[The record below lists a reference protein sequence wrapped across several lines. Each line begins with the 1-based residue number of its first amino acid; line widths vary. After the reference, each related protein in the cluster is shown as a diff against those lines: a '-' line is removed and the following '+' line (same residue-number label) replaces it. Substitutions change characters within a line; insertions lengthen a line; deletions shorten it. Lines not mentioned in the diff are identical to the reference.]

1 MIQAAT
7 VADRLRYNQNF
18 TGVIFMENTWSW
30 DDTAVDYALLERVNP
45 VFNTAKMTLFQL
57 AANGNKDAV
66 ALAKS
71 LGLTLEETQNSAN
84 AKASPEQVLCGMIIM
99 ETRYRTMARLAEESG
114 CTLVDMPC
122 GYTPRAIEFAR
133 RGLPYYGLDLPAVIR
148 EASGKISALIPPE
161 QRALA
166 RFREVD
172 ATNYASLEK
181 ALEDID
187 GPVCI
192 TTEGLLMYFTD
203 SEAGALCD
211 NIRRILEKKGGCWYT
226 ADPECSLQYVIVMRA
241 LVGERFMEVMLNAKQ
256 VSQDKSDVE
265 IGKNALMTTPA
276 DMAGSIKNAIAF
288 LAKHGLKAERVNVG
302 EAMPVLDSLNRISEE
317 QAAAVLEGMK
327 HCAFW
332 KITPRGTVTAL
343 PSTETKGFHAD
354 ASMQAGTLSLALA
367 GRLDTITAPS
377 LLSFFEKTNAA
388 QTIEAVTVD
397 CSRLDYISSAGLRV
411 LLIMH
416 KACKG
421 GVTLQG
427 ENAVVTEIL
436 EQTGFDSI
444 FH

>member
-1 MIQAAT
+1 
-7 VADRLRYNQNF
+7 
-18 TGVIFMENTWSW
+18 MENTWSW
-30 DDTAVDYALLERVNP
+30 DNTAVDYTLLEKVNP

-57 AANGNKDAV
+57 AANGNRDAA

-71 LGLTLEETQNSAN
+71 MGLTLEATQDSAN
-84 AKASPEQVLCGMIIM
+84 TKASPEQVLGGTIM
-99 ETRYRTMARLAEESG
+99 LEARYRTMACLAEGSG

-122 GYTPRAIEFAR
+122 GYTPRAIEFAGK
-133 RGLPYYGLDLPAVIR
+133 GLPYYGLDLPVVIR
-148 EASGKISALIPPE
+148 EASEKIRALIPVE
-161 QRALA
+161 QRDLA

-226 ADPECSLQYVIVMRA
+226 ADVECSLQYVLVMRA
-241 LVGERFMEVMLNAKQ
+241 LVGDRFREIMKNATQQTK
-256 VSQDKSDVE
+256 DKSDVE
-265 IGKNALMTTPA
+265 IGKNALIASPA
-276 DMAGSIKNAIAF
+276 DMEGSIRKAMAF

-302 EAMPVLDSLNRISEE
+302 ENMPKLDSLDRVSPE

-332 KITPRGTVTAL
+332 KVTPSGAAAL
-343 PSTETKGFHAD
+343 PSTETEGFRAD
-354 ASMQAGTLSLALA
+354 ASMHSGKLSLALT

-377 LLSFFEKTNAA
+377 LLSFFEKAKA
-388 QTIEAVTVD
+388 EQAPDAVEVD
-397 CSRLDYISSAGLRV
+397 CSGLEYISSAGLRV

-416 KACKG
+416 KACTG
-421 GVTLQG
+421 GVTLYG
-427 ENAVVTEIL
+427 KTEAVEEIL